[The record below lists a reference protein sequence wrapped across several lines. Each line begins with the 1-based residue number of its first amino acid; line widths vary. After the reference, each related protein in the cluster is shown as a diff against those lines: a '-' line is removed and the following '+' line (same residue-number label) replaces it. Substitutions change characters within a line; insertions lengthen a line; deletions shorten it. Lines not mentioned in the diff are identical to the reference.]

1 MSYLTN
7 EQLALRNQR
16 TAEPL
21 RDAVININ
29 SKNKKNAIVEMFNIE
44 LKFTCDI
51 LIKWFNFKFKVLS
64 ISNLLH
70 IEYNRQNTITEKIK
84 CCICSFPLDVAP
96 KGLKLKRTKCHI

>member
-1 MSYLTN
+1 
-7 EQLALRNQR
+7 
-16 TAEPL
+16 
-21 RDAVININ
+21 
-29 SKNKKNAIVEMFNIE
+29 MFNIE

-70 IEYNRQNTITEKIK
+70 IEYNRQNPITEKNT

-96 KGLKLKRTKCHI
+96 KGLKFE